1 MKATGI
7 VRRVDDLGRVVI
19 PKEIRKTLLIKEG
32 SPLEIYTEEG
42 GCVVFKKYSAM
53 EDLMPLSRALADVLF
68 RYCGVPVAIADTSKV
83 LVTAGAG
90 EKIAGRQLSEG
101 YANAMEHRGPF
112 VGGGEQLFLL
122 EGKEQSVAAAA
133 PILVNGDLM
142 GSVAALFPA
151 QKGTTFSASVS
162 VLVRLAADLT
172 AKHLEC

>member
-53 EDLMPLSRALADVLF
+53 EDLMPLSRAIADVLF
-68 RYCGVPVAIADTSKV
+68 KYCGVPVAVADTAKV
-83 LVTAGAG
+83 LATAGAG
-90 EKIAGRQLSEG
+90 IKAAGCQLSDG
-101 YANAMEHRGPF
+101 YADAMEHRGPF
-112 VGGGEQLFLL
+112 VGGGEQLYLL
-122 EGKEQSVAAAA
+122 NNRELSVAAAA

-142 GSVAALFPA
+142 GSVAALLPA
-151 QKGTTFSASVS
+151 QRGATFSAPVS

-172 AKHLEC
+172 ARQLEC